1 MRVVRRLFFF
11 LQLGAAGAVL
21 ARLARGRRRRAPLA
35 PVDGGPAEG
44 VSVVVP
50 ARDEAGRIGP
60 CLEALAADLAVSEVV
75 VVDDRSGDGTAE
87 VARGLGARVVVG
99 EALPDGWVGKQWAL
113 AQGLEAAREP
123 VVVFLDADTR
133 PRPGLVG
140 ALAEELGR
148 ADVVSAAPRFI
159 CSSAAQRALHPSMLA
174 TLTYRFG
181 ALGAEGPAPPTHRT
195 VGNGQCLAAR
205 REPLLRADAL
215 RRTRSHMTDDI
226 AFLRALAGDGWRVA
240 FVDGADLLQVEM
252 YASAREAWRE
262 WPRTLAMA
270 DVTSP
275 VWRVLDLGALW
286 LTMALPALRLL
297 LGRSGWLD
305 RGLLAV
311 RFALLGALGRFYRP
325 RGPAFWLSPL
335 LDPAAVARLTW
346 ATVRPVRAWRGRTY
360 RTST

>member
-1 MRVVRRLFFF
+1 LVSV
-11 LQLGAAGAVL
+11 LQLGAAAAVL
-21 ARLARGRRRRAPLA
+21 ARLGRGRKRRAPLA
-35 PVDGGPAEG
+35 PVGGGTSEA

-60 CLEALAADLAVSEVV
+60 CLEALVADISVGEVL
-75 VVDDRSGDGTAE
+75 VVDDRSEDGTAE
-87 VARGLGARVVVG
+87 VARGLGARVVAG
-99 EALPDGWVGKQWAL
+99 EPLPEGWVGKQWAL
-113 AQGLEAAREP
+113 QQGLEAAQGP
-123 VVVFLDADTR
+123 IVVFLDADTR
-133 PRPGLVG
+133 PGPGLVG
-140 ALAEELGR
+140 ALAAELEGS
-148 ADVVSAAPRFI
+148 DVVSAAPRFI

-181 ALGAEGPAPPTHRT
+181 ALGAEGPGPPAHRV
-195 VGNGQCLAAR
+195 VGNGQCLVAR
-205 REPLLRADAL
+205 REPLLRTDAL
-215 RRTRSHMTDDI
+215 RRTRRHMTDDI

-240 FVDGADLLQVEM
+240 FVDGADLLAVEM

-275 VWRVLDLGALW
+275 AWRALDLGGLW
-286 LTMALPALRLL
+286 LTMALPAVRLL
-297 LGRSGWLD
+297 RGRTGWLD
-305 RGLLAV
+305 RSLLAV

-325 RGPAFWLSPL
+325 RGAAFWMSPL